1 MNYSTKLMLTALAA
15 TTVICA
21 DAQVTTSAINGLV
34 LDDNKEPV
42 IGATVTAVHEPSGT
56 LYGTVTNMDG
66 RYTIQG
72 MRTGGPYKVEVSYV
86 GYKKSTFTGLQ
97 LELGNALDLNVNL
110 QVSSEELDEIV
121 ITADAL
127 AKTGAAQNFSTSKI
141 VNTPTV
147 DRNVYDVIKNMPMAM
162 TSKNGGI
169 TFAGSN
175 NRYNSFQ
182 IDGTVSNDVFGL
194 SASGTNGG
202 QTGANPISMDAI
214 QEIQVV
220 VAPFDVR
227 QSGFTGGGINA
238 ITKQGT
244 NKLQATAYSYFTNE
258 NMYGKYSA
266 LRDNEK
272 YPMSEQYT
280 RTFGGTLGG
289 AIIKDKLFYF
299 VSAEAKKEAYPSSV
313 YPGYTDNY
321 MTPEV
326 AKQIADKYQQYT
338 GFQDGYAARDVENKS
353 FGLLARID
361 WNINKDHKLAV
372 RYQHNNSFDDNY
384 SSGTTSYKFN
394 NSGYRMNNKTNSI
407 VAELNSRFSDQ
418 ISNEFRAS
426 ATYVRDHRDVAYQGP
441 TIQIDNV
448 AGADQK
454 TMIKTAIGTEFSSG
468 ANSLDQDI
476 YTFEDNVSWYK
487 GNHTF
492 TFGTHNEIYR
502 MKNLFIQASN
512 GAWYFNSLDDFLN
525 DRPYKY
531 TYKYTDPTLTGG
543 DTKYAPALK
552 AGQFGFYAQ
561 DKWNITRNFNL
572 TYGIRFDI
580 PLTFNNPTENPN
592 FNKYAEE
599 NGLNARVG
607 EMPGAKV
614 LVSPRAGF
622 RWYVDEDRKTLVRGG
637 LGLFTG
643 RVPFVWLSNAFNNT
657 GMEQKGT
664 TVNQVKDGQGNIL
677 QYAPSLGQY
686 AKDPMGAMNSMSGSS
701 AKPDIVT
708 VDKDFKYPQVFRTN
722 LALEQILPGD
732 VKFTLEGIYSK
743 TLHNVFFE
751 NLALTNTGDKVYAI
765 PGVEASAAPFYSF
778 AKSDYYSIINL
789 KNTNKGYTYAISGL
803 LEKHFNFGLDLSGS
817 YTFGHAKSVNDGTS
831 SVAYSNWK
839 YNYSIDTNSDGELGF
854 SKFDIPH
861 RIMLQASYT
870 TPRYLNGWMATTI
883 SVIYNAFSGSR
894 YSLTMNEGKN
904 DYNGDGWNG
913 NNLLYIPTESELQ
926 KMNFVDFVNKDG
938 KVVMTAEES
947 RQAFGNWIENDSY
960 AKNHR
965 GQYAERNSNLSDWEH
980 QIDLH
985 IAQDIFYLKE
995 RGSKIQVTFDV
1006 VNFTNML
1013 NKKWGASYSSAYNVS
1028 PLSVQSI
1035 ATEADGSRTPAYTY
1049 NSNNEVAKDDI
1060 ASRWHAQVGVRL
1072 TF

>member
-1 MNYSTKLMLTALAA
+1 M
-15 TTVICA
+15 
-21 DAQVTTSAINGLV
+21 
-34 LDDNKEPV
+34 
-42 IGATVTAVHEPSGT
+42 
-56 LYGTVTNMDG
+56 
-66 RYTIQG
+66 
-72 MRTGGPYKVEVSYV
+72 
-86 GYKKSTFTGLQ
+86 
-97 LELGNALDLNVNL
+97 
-110 QVSSEELDEIV
+110 
-121 ITADAL
+121 
-127 AKTGAAQNFSTSKI
+127 
-141 VNTPTV
+141 
-147 DRNVYDVIKNMPMAM
+147 
-162 TSKNGGI
+162 
-169 TFAGSN
+169 
-175 NRYNSFQ
+175 
-182 IDGTVSNDVFGL
+182 
-194 SASGTNGG
+194 
-202 QTGANPISMDAI
+202 
-214 QEIQVV
+214 
-220 VAPFDVR
+220 
-227 QSGFTGGGINA
+227 
-238 ITKQGT
+238 
-244 NKLQATAYSYFTNE
+244 
-258 NMYGKYSA
+258 
-266 LRDNEK
+266 
-272 YPMSEQYT
+272 
-280 RTFGGTLGG
+280 
-289 AIIKDKLFYF
+289 
-299 VSAEAKKEAYPSSV
+299 
-313 YPGYTDNY
+313 
-321 MTPEV
+321 
-326 AKQIADKYQQYT
+326 
-338 GFQDGYAARDVENKS
+338 
-353 FGLLARID
+353 
-361 WNINKDHKLAV
+361 
-372 RYQHNNSFDDNY
+372 
-384 SSGTTSYKFN
+384 
-394 NSGYRMNNKTNSI
+394 
-407 VAELNSRFSDQ
+407 
-418 ISNEFRAS
+418 
-426 ATYVRDHRDVAYQGP
+426 
-441 TIQIDNV
+441 
-448 AGADQK
+448 
-454 TMIKTAIGTEFSSG
+454 
-468 ANSLDQDI
+468 
-476 YTFEDNVSWYK
+476 
-487 GNHTF
+487 
-492 TFGTHNEIYR
+492 
-502 MKNLFIQASN
+502 
-512 GAWYFNSLDDFLN
+512 
-525 DRPYKY
+525 
-531 TYKYTDPTLTGG
+531 
-543 DTKYAPALK
+543 
-552 AGQFGFYAQ
+552 
-561 DKWNITRNFNL
+561 
-572 TYGIRFDI
+572 
-580 PLTFNNPTENPN
+580 
-592 FNKYAEE
+592 
-599 NGLNARVG
+599 
-607 EMPGAKV
+607 
-614 LVSPRAGF
+614 
-622 RWYVDEDRKTLVRGG
+622 DEDRKTLVRGG

-664 TVNQVKDGQGNIL
+664 TINQVKDGQGNIL

-722 LALEQILPGD
+722 LALEQMLPGD

-751 NLALTNTGDKVYAI
+751 NLALSNNGEKVYAI

-926 KMNFVDFVNKDG
+926 KIVNKDG